1 MYLFKDKNIVEVPI
15 TCKIC
20 LKEIKFPISVDEYKN
35 IKKFPIKKENIHG
48 EPPHKIIAYINQYL
62 EVENF
67 EIKDVIEREKDVA
80 YSKELT
86 KQVLSEIDLS
96 DEEIELYFR
105 TTGREAVSIGEMSI
119 LINQPKEKCKKI
131 ADKFV
136 EKGLFKEI
144 IGATP
149 HYQALPPYAALIAQ
163 LQKFSSYI
171 SDIKSRI
178 PKQLDKSFVQLES
191 EAQDMQKVKDSG
203 KVMTDLKE
211 KMLSQIHAQKKEFDE
226 TISAIDQ
233 IRTITDDISQLGDLT
248 KTLSDDQLSSLGKQ
262 FENLNVKTSQIIKN
276 QVDDLRN
283 QFGNIKDT
291 ITENLQKLRLGVI
304 QQAVG
309 DVIDKVIA
317 TRLKDIT
324 NNLNVQLSVSQTV
337 FADEL
342 KKATQGINTEIIAKL
357 KDSLQ
362 DAVKNIES
370 ITSKSGADKEKIF
383 GEISDNFN
391 KAVKLAEERIDGLS
405 GGIFE
410 SFGNIKELFGKG
422 IVDTLDNTLSDILNR
437 LEVSEITTREFWEQA
452 KGKRGFTMRDIWF
465 IRSPESAKAHINE
478 QISKAKMRV
487 LIVAPNLS
495 DIDIDA
501 IKERPSRINFR
512 IATYIDPNVPEHE
525 AIMREMD
532 KMDNVDYRNRALQ
545 NLWGINKDYESVI
558 LCVLSKTEF
567 RGEYVTEIAGVGS
580 IIEEHIKIFVPILED
595 AWVGAR
601 KEVMRTIKKPVLEEP
616 LREEPIKEEPFTTT
630 PAITIAPK
638 EEGVG
643 EKEAVEAPKAVRISN
658 QFDDILN
665 NLDKMTGTEIS
676 LALERFQNE
685 YVKLE
690 GYNSVLKN
698 VHNISIELK
707 TNPEVLSRPESEE
720 LKLSMKIW
728 RQKLNL

>member
-1 MYLFKDKNIVEVPI
+1 MFKDKDVVEVPI

-20 LKEIKFPISVDEYKN
+20 LKEIKFPISVDEYKE
-35 IKKFPIKKENIHG
+35 IKKFPIRRENIHG
-48 EPPHKIIAYINQYL
+48 DPPHKIIAFLNQYL

-67 EIKDVIEREKDVA
+67 EIKDVIEKVEEVS

-96 DEEIELYFR
+96 DEEIDLYFR

-119 LINQPKEKCKKI
+119 LINKPKEDCKII
-131 ADKFV
+131 AEKFV
-136 EKGLFKEI
+136 DKGLFKEI
-144 IGATP
+144 VGATP

-163 LQKFSSYI
+163 LQKFYKYI
-171 SDIKSRI
+171 SDIKSKI
-178 PKQLDKSFVQLES
+178 PKQLDVSFTKLET
-191 EAQDMQKVKDSG
+191 EAEGMEKLKDSG
-203 KVMTDLKE
+203 EVMSGLKE
-211 KMLSQIHAQKKEFDE
+211 KMLSQIQAQKQEFDS

-233 IRTITDDISQLGDLT
+233 IRTISEDISQLGDISKSLT
-248 KTLSDDQLSSLGKQ
+248 DDQLGSLSKQ
-262 FENLNVKTSQIIKN
+262 FENLNVRTSQIIKT

-283 QFGNIKDT
+283 QFGDIKNT
-291 ITENLQKLRLGVI
+291 ITDNLQKLRLGVI

-324 NNLNVQLSVSQTV
+324 DNLNVQLSVSQTV

-342 KKATQGINTEIIAKL
+342 KKATQGLNTEVISKL

-362 DAVKNIES
+362 DAVKNIDS
-370 ITSKSGADKEKIF
+370 IASKSDEDKDKIF
-383 GEISDNFN
+383 SDLSENFN
-391 KAVKLAEERIDGLS
+391 KAVKLAEQRIDGLS

-410 SFGNIKELFGKG
+410 SFGNIKDIFGKG
-422 IVDTLDNTLSDILNR
+422 IVDTLDNTLSDIMNR

-452 KGKRGFTMRDIWF
+452 KGKRGITMKDIWF
-465 IRSPESAKAHINE
+465 IRSPEAARAHINE
-478 QISKAKMRV
+478 EISKAKMRV
-487 LIVAPNLS
+487 LVVAPNLS
-495 DIDIDA
+495 DIDIEA
-501 IKERPSRINFR
+501 IKARPSRINFR
-512 IATYIDPNVPEHE
+512 VATYIDPTIPEHD

-532 KMDNVDYRNRALQ
+532 NMDNVDYRNRALQ
-545 NLWGINKDYESVI
+545 NLWGINKDYEEVI

-567 RGEYVTEIAGVGS
+567 RGEYVTEIAGIGS

-601 KEVMRTIKKPVLEEP
+601 KEIMRTIKKPVLEEP
-616 LREEPIKEEPFTTT
+616 LREEPLREEPFVST
-630 PAITIAPK
+630 PAITIPPEEEAP
-638 EEGVG
+638 EV
-643 EKEAVEAPKAVRISN
+643 EKVAEAPKSTVLSN
-658 QFDDILN
+658 KYDEIIN
-665 NLDKMTGTEIS
+665 SLDNMTGTEIA

-685 YVKLE
+685 YVKIE

-698 VHNISIELK
+698 VHNTSTKLK
-707 TNPEVLSRPESEE
+707 SNPEKLSRPERDE